1 MVEVLIV
8 FFKMVVTVLLG
19 LLLRKKRII
28 DERTQGSLSDILL
41 RAVLPFTIIAS
52 SQHEYSMDT
61 VKSIIAVAGAAILYY
76 LCTIVFLRIVIFKT
90 KVEQHEKVVLLN
102 TAVFANTGFVG
113 FPLMLSLFGNKGL
126 LLASI
131 YNLMYNLFFYTY
143 GATLYSN
150 RKGEIKQILFNPVSI
165 ASIGAIALFIV
176 PWRMPAFVL
185 DTINIVGNMTV
196 PLSMIILGS
205 TLATIDVKKLFTDV
219 KSYIITALR
228 LIVFPLLMMVAIVIV
243 RKFVWVSPE
252 TAITLV
258 LMTALPCGTMNVI
271 YAEKYNCAPKFAA
284 RTVVMSLFLMSITLP
299 IMLFLST
306 YLFMV

>member
-90 KVEQHEKVVLLN
+90 KVDQHEKVVLLN

-205 TLATIDVKKLFTDV
+205 TLATIDVKKLFTDI

>member
-1 MVEVLIV
+1 MTQVFIV
-8 FFKMVVTVLLG
+8 FFKMVVTILLG
-19 LLLRKKRII
+19 LFLRKKRVI
-28 DERTQGSLSDILL
+28 DERTQGTLSDILL
-41 RAVLPFTIIAS
+41 KAVLPFTIIAS

-76 LCTIVFLRIVIFKT
+76 LCTLIVLRIIVYKT
-90 KVEQHEKVVLLN
+90 KIEESEKVVFVN

-126 LLASI
+126 LLGSI

-143 GATLYSN
+143 GATLYSK
-150 RKGEIKQILFNPVSI
+150 RKGEIKQILFNTVSL
-165 ASIGAIALFIV
+165 ASIGAIVLFVI
-176 PWRMPAFVL
+176 PWRMPAFIL
-185 DTINIVGNMTV
+185 DTINIVGDMTV

-205 TLATIDVKKLFTDV
+205 TLATIDVKKLFTDY

-228 LIVFPLLMMVAIVIV
+228 LIVFPLLMMLAVIIV
-243 RKFVWVSPE
+243 RKFVWVAPE

-271 YAEKYNCAPKFAA
+271 YAEKHNCAPKFAA
-284 RTVVMSLFLMSITLP
+284 RTVVMSLFFMAITLP
-299 IMLFLST
+299 IMLFLSSFVF
-306 YLFMV
+306 LV

>member
-1 MVEVLIV
+1 MVQVLIV

-19 LLLRKKRII
+19 LFLRKKRVI

-41 RAVLPFTIIAS
+41 RAVLPFTIISS

-76 LCTIVFLRIVIFKT
+76 LCTLVVLRLLVFKT
-90 KVEQHEKVVLLN
+90 KIEAQEKVVFVN

-113 FPLMLSLFGNKGL
+113 FPLMLSLFGDKGL
-126 LLASI
+126 LLGSI

-165 ASIGAIALFIV
+165 ASIGAIVLFVI
-176 PWRMPAFVL
+176 PWRMPAFIL

-205 TLATIDVKKLFTDV
+205 TLATIDVKKLFTDY
-219 KSYIITALR
+219 KSYIVSALR
-228 LIVFPLLMMVAIVIV
+228 LIIFPLLMLVAIVIV

-252 TAITLV
+252 TAVTLV

-299 IMLFLST
+299 LMLFLSS
-306 YLFMV
+306 FVFIR

>member
-90 KVEQHEKVVLLN
+90 KVDQHEKVVLLN

-205 TLATIDVKKLFTDV
+205 TLATIDVKKLFTDI

-228 LIVFPLLMMVAIVIV
+228 LIIFPILMMVAIVIV

>member
-1 MVEVLIV
+1 MQQVFIV

-76 LCTIVFLRIVIFKT
+76 LCTLIVIRFIITKT
-90 KVEQHEKVVLLN
+90 KIEESEKVVFTN
-102 TAVFANTGFVG
+102 TSVFANTGFVG
-113 FPLMLSLFGNKGL
+113 FPLMLSLFGNRGL

-150 RKGEIKQILFNPVSI
+150 RKGEIKQILFNPVSL
-165 ASIGAIALFIV
+165 ASIGAIVLFVI
-176 PWRMPAFVL
+176 PWRMPVFIL

-205 TLATIDVKKLFTDV
+205 TLATIDVKKLFTDI
-219 KSYIITALR
+219 KSYIVTLLR
-228 LIVFPLLMMVAIVIV
+228 LIVFPLLMTIAIIIV
-243 RKFVWVSPE
+243 RKFVWVTPE

-299 IMLFLST
+299 IMLFLSS
-306 YLFMV
+306 YIFLV